1 MSLSKPVNPTDVRRA
16 AMDLLARREH
26 SKEELARKLLRRF
39 KSAPNSIATIDSELE
54 RLIDE
59 GLLSDERFAA
69 AMVRQLI
76 GRGLG
81 PRRLN
86 EELRSKGI
94 QATWQRCT
102 EEEAQDI
109 DWFARAEQVFKKKFA
124 GLPLPQERDART
136 KERMKRVR
144 FMQYR
149 GFEFDHFMHLLEE
162 DGAAVLDD
170 NNDECSPS

>member
-1 MSLSKPVNPTDVRRA
+1 MSSSKPVNPTDVRRA

-39 KSAPNSIATIDSELE
+39 KSSSDPIATIDSELG

-81 PRRLN
+81 PRRLD

-94 QATWQRCT
+94 RATWQRCR
-102 EEEAQDI
+102 EEDAQAI
-109 DWFARAEQVFKKKFA
+109 DWFERAEQVFKKNLQGYHYPKSVMRA
-124 GLPLPQERDART
+124 QKNA
-136 KERMKRVR
+136 
-144 FMQYR
+144 
-149 GFEFDHFMHLLEE
+149 
-162 DGAAVLDD
+162 
-170 NNDECSPS
+170 

>member
-1 MSLSKPVNPTDVRRA
+1 MSSSNPVNPTDVRRA

-39 KSAPNSIATIDSELE
+39 KSASDSNATIDSELE

-81 PRRLN
+81 PRRLDD
-86 EELRSKGI
+86 ELRSKGI
-94 QATWQRCT
+94 RATWQHCT
-102 EEEAQDI
+102 EEDARDI
-109 DWFARAEQVFKKKFA
+109 DWFAHAEQVFKKKFA
-124 GLPLPQERDART
+124 GLPLPREREART
-136 KERMKRVR
+136 KERMKRMR

-170 NNDECSPS
+170 NNDECPPS

>member
-1 MSLSKPVNPTDVRRA
+1 MSSSTPVNPSDVRRA

-26 SKEELARKLLRRF
+26 GREELARKLLRRF
-39 KSAPNSIATIDSELE
+39 KSHPVPATLIDNELE

-86 EELRSKGI
+86 QELRSKGI
-94 QATWQRCT
+94 QEGWQHCAQIDGAT
-102 EEEAQDI
+102 I
-109 DWFARAEQVFKKKFA
+109 DWYERAEQVFTKKFA
-124 GLPLPQERDART
+124 GLALPKERDART
-136 KERMKRVR
+136 KERMKRMR

-162 DGAAVLDD
+162 DGAAVSDD
-170 NNDECSPS
+170 NNDQYHPS